1 MLVAF
6 HVKHVVF
13 LVSLEDLERPIIR
26 ALKRTA
32 KGIVANIHPAGG
44 SQVVGLVGRKSTM
57 ELMCGWEDRAHVVLE
72 LVEKLRGHLQVPWL
86 MRKEL
91 PRDA

>member
-1 MLVAF
+1 MAV

-13 LVSLEDLERPIIR
+13 LVSLEDLERPIIG

-32 KGIVANIHPAGG
+32 MDIVANIHPAGG
-44 SQVVGLVGRKSTM
+44 SQVVGLVCRKSTM

-72 LVEKLRGHLQVPWL
+72 LVEKEDTRKSRGS
-86 MRKEL
+86 
-91 PRDA
+91 